1 MHISGTTRV
10 FLILGDPV
18 AQVRAPEVF
27 NPLFAQAGIDAVLV
41 PMQVPAGQLDAFVR
55 GVFQA
60 RNVDGLWVT
69 IPHKTALP
77 GLLDVCDLS
86 GSTAEAVNAVRRNAD
101 GTIEGAL
108 FDGIGFAKA
117 LDHFGIACT
126 GARVLVVGAGGAG
139 VAIGCALVQRDL
151 AELSIHDVDAD
162 RAAAAADRLRSISSV
177 RVSTPPSADPAGH
190 DLVINATPLGLRDD
204 DPMPFDVRRLDGSAA
219 VVDIL
224 MKDATTP
231 LLRACAAR
239 GITAHAG
246 HEMLIQQVPE
256 YLRFFGFE
264 ALARATQADLEPV
277 RALMRADAQAA
288 VPALPRAEPRSAALA
303 RTLAFSVPTPTAH
316 GATSPVSLTSGDHP

>member
-27 NPLFAQAGIDAVLV
+27 NPLFAQAGVDAVLV
-41 PMQVPAGQLDAFVR
+41 PMQVPAGQLDDFVR
-55 GVFQA
+55 NVFQA

-77 GLLDVCDLS
+77 GLLDHCDLS
-86 GSTAEAVNAVRRNAD
+86 GSTAEAVNAVRRRVD
-101 GTIEGAL
+101 GSIEGAL
-108 FDGIGFAKA
+108 FDGIGFVKA

-126 GARVLVVGAGGAG
+126 GARVLLVGAGGAG
-139 VAIGCALVQRDL
+139 VAIGCALAQRDL
-151 AELSIHDVDAD
+151 AELSIHDVDAG
-162 RAAAAADRLRSISSV
+162 RAAAAADRLRSISTV
-177 RVSTPPSADPAGH
+177 RVSTPALPDPAGY
-190 DLVINATPLGLRDD
+190 DLVINATPLGLRET
-204 DPMPFDVRRLDGSAA
+204 DPLPFDVRRLDGSAA

-239 GITAHAG
+239 GITAHPG

-264 ALARATQADLEPV
+264 SLARATQADLAPV
-277 RALMRADAQAA
+277 RALMRSEPVERLPQAA
-288 VPALPRAEPRSAALA
+288 
-303 RTLAFSVPTPTAH
+303 
-316 GATSPVSLTSGDHP
+316 